1 MANKLLEDTEEQRI
15 SHCRDHKGEEESP
28 YKHGIEAT
36 WDERCTF
43 WAYEEYYANGY
54 DNLDGEY
61 AEYKRNGGKSF
72 AGIPEKLLSMM
83 VYFYFK
89 YGGTYDEDFNGFYKE
104 VEKYL
109 SLAADRYPVDKIPN
123 SD

>member
-1 MANKLLEDTEEQRI
+1 MTIKMASTQNI
-15 SHCRDHKGEEESP
+15 SVMGE
-28 YKHGIEAT
+28 
-36 WDERCTF
+36 
-43 WAYEEYYANGY
+43 
-54 DNLDGEY
+54 
-61 AEYKRNGGKSF
+61 KSF

-89 YGGTYDEDFNGFYKE
+89 YGGTCDEDFNGFYKE

>member
-1 MANKLLEDTEEQRI
+1 
-15 SHCRDHKGEEESP
+15 
-28 YKHGIEAT
+28 
-36 WDERCTF
+36 
-43 WAYEEYYANGY
+43 
-54 DNLDGEY
+54 
-61 AEYKRNGGKSF
+61 
-72 AGIPEKLLSMM
+72 MM